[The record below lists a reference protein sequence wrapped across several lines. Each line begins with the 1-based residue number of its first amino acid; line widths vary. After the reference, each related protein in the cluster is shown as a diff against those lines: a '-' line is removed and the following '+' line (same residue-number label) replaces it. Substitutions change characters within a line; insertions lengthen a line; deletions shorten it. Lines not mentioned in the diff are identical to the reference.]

1 MEIDKIDPR
10 DQRAIRIAK
19 IEKLRAEGIDP
30 YPARIGEGRVPIE
43 SVRANWN
50 NMKRET
56 DDEGNILRAGEIV
69 RLAGRITAIRSHGKS
84 MFVAISDGS
93 GDFQF
98 YIKKN
103 IVDTPEDSESYARAK
118 ELDLGDFI
126 TARGELFTTRS
137 GEPTLMVHDWALI
150 SKALLQLPEKYHGLT
165 DPDLRLRRRYL
176 DLLVNPEVKR
186 NLRIRALIIRTMRD
200 FLESDGYIELET
212 PVLTPLYGGA
222 AARPFITYHNA
233 LDIKLYLRI
242 ATELYLKRLIVGG
255 FERVYEMGKVFRNEG
270 IDRDHNPEF
279 TLLELYE
286 AYADYNRMMEI
297 AEGMVV
303 ACAKAVAEFF
313 ESEAIAPDSGESK
326 TRIEPPFPRKK
337 FVEEIK
343 EATDIDVMSATKDD
357 LIAYFKKND
366 IDHNPTLPYWPLVD
380 RLFSETVEPKLIE
393 PTFVI
398 DYPVGL
404 SPLAKRKSD
413 EPELTERFELFING
427 IELANAFSE
436 LNDPLDQRAR
446 MEAQLEQHAAGDE
459 ESPHKID
466 EDFLTAL
473 EHGMPPTG
481 GMGIGV
487 GRLVTILSGAH
498 SLKEIIPFPLMKPK
512 E

>member
-1 MEIDKIDPR
+1 
-10 DQRAIRIAK
+10 
-19 IEKLRAEGIDP
+19 
-30 YPARIGEGRVPIE
+30 
-43 SVRANWN
+43 
-50 NMKRET
+50 
-56 DDEGNILRAGEIV
+56 
-69 RLAGRITAIRSHGKS
+69 
-84 MFVAISDGS
+84 
-93 GDFQF
+93 
-98 YIKKN
+98 
-103 IVDTPEDSESYARAK
+103 
-118 ELDLGDFI
+118 
-126 TARGELFTTRS
+126 
-137 GEPTLMVHDWALI
+137 
-150 SKALLQLPEKYHGLT
+150 
-165 DPDLRLRRRYL
+165 
-176 DLLVNPEVKR
+176 
-186 NLRIRALIIRTMRD
+186 
-200 FLESDGYIELET
+200 
-212 PVLTPLYGGA
+212 
-222 AARPFITYHNA
+222 ARPFITYHNA

-303 ACAKAVAEFF
+303 ACAKAVEEFF

-326 TRIEPPFPRKK
+326 TRIEPPFPRKG

-343 EATDIDVMSATKDD
+343 KATDIDVMSATKDE
-357 LIAYFKKND
+357 LIAYFKKNE

-413 EPELTERFELFING
+413 EPELTERFELFIDG

-498 SLKEIIPFPLMKPK
+498 SLKEVIPFPLMRPRN
-512 E
+512 